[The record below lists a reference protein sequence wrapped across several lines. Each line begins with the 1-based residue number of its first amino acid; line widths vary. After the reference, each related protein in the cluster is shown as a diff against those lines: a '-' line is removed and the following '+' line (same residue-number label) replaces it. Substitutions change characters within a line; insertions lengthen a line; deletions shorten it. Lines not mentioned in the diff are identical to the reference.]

1 MQPNVVLSQE
11 RLATA
16 TFKFSD
22 AEIVYDPY
30 PVSQSGQQLDLTQSK
45 CHLQPER
52 LLLNFD
58 LITPMLR
65 EHVKAWIAFACKK
78 YANLSLSNQFDLFKM
93 FTFSD
98 KHQDDGDI
106 SERIDQLMRDFMGS
120 SKHSSSKSILR
131 IMYGWFVEEGF
142 PFFDEDFFDLYLD
155 TLKFGSDEGKGKD
168 VIMEMANRGPLTLRE
183 QRLFREAMS
192 KIDPDNLSITEL
204 QGMVALKLGQVLG
217 ARDIQ
222 VIKLKFADVVI
233 NDHKTPHITLPRA
246 KQRGHRNNNQRKKR
260 VITRALYELI
270 ESLKSR
276 YSKQLN
282 RPVEGEHFIICN
294 ISNKGGGIPV
304 NLRLRPPAFFLRRR
318 AIQDRLA
325 LDFTVTNRRLR
336 KTFCTK
342 LIAAGTP
349 LKTVAELMDHTDLQQ
364 LEVYYRHTHHVAKK
378 LDEVLN
384 SEASDVLDAFKGK
397 IISPGQV
404 SQSGQQIFAPTK
416 DQVLHLIGSCGSKT
430 PCQLNPPLSCYG
442 CKSLEAFDD
451 ADHKGVV
458 EHFVEETQQTF
469 GESHAIEILKHSD
482 FLAATQFLHMLERG
496 EI

>member
-1 MQPNVVLSQE
+1 MQPNVILSNE
-11 RLATA
+11 RFARA
-16 TFKFSD
+16 TFEFSD
-22 AEIVYDPY
+22 VEIVYDPY
-30 PVSQSGQQLDLTQSK
+30 PVTQSGQQLDLTQSK
-45 CHLQPER
+45 CHLHPER

-58 LITPMLR
+58 LIHPILR

-78 YANLSLSNQFDLFKM
+78 YANPSLSNQFDLFKM

-98 KHQDDGDI
+98 KLLDEEDI
-106 SERIDQLMRDFMGS
+106 GERIDQRMRDFMES

-131 IMYGWFVEEGF
+131 TIYSWFVEEGF

-168 VIMEMANRGPLTLRE
+168 VIVEMANRGPLTLRE
-183 QRLFREAMS
+183 QRLFRETMS
-192 KIDPDNLSITEL
+192 KIDPGALSIIEL

-217 ARDIQ
+217 ARDTQ
-222 VIKLKFADVVI
+222 VINLRFA
-233 NDHKTPHITLPRA
+233 HIGKGESGVPFLLVPRA
-246 KQRGHRNNNQRKKR
+246 KQRGHKNNNQYKKR
-260 VITRALYELI
+260 LITKSVFDLIMRLKERYQQALQQSI
-270 ESLKSR
+270 
-276 YSKQLN
+276 N
-282 RPVEGEHFIICN
+282 GEQ
-294 ISNKGGGIPV
+294 
-304 NLRLRPPAFFLRRR
+304 FLLCTLTARTGLPTDKRVTR
-318 AIQDRLA
+318 DLFQTRRLA
-325 LDFTVTNRRLR
+325 FESYIALGFKVTNRRLR

-349 LKTVAELMDHTDLQQ
+349 LKIVAELMDHTDLQQ

-397 IISPGQV
+397 IISLGQV
-404 SQSGQQIFAPTK
+404 SQAGQQIFAPTK
-416 DQVLHLIGSCGSKT
+416 DQALHLIGSCGSKT

-458 EHFVEETQQTF
+458 EHFVEETKQTF
-469 GESHAIEILKHSD
+469 GEGHAIEILKHSD
-482 FLAATQFLHMLERG
+482 FLAATQFLQMLERG